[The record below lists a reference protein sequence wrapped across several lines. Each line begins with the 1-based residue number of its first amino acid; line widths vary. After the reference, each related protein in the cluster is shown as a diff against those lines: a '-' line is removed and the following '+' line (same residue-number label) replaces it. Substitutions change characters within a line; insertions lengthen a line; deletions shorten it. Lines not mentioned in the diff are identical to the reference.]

1 MTITVYLGST
11 DGTRN
16 LQEAVRNLGEWIAKN
31 HHHLVYGGSST
42 GLMGILART
51 VVENG
56 GTVTGVELAMF
67 RNSRLAQENLT
78 ELIVAPTMGERKR
91 TMLERGDVFL
101 AFPGGVGTLEEIS
114 EAISHT
120 RLGIQKGTCI
130 FYNLEGYYDP
140 MITMLDRM
148 VEYGVLERESRDAVL
163 FVSSIEELEAAVQNS
178 KCKQL

>member
-11 DGTRN
+11 DGTPK
-16 LQEAVRNLGEWIAKN
+16 LQEEVKCLGEWIAKK

-67 RNSRLAQENLT
+67 RDSRLAQDNLT
-78 ELIVAPTMGERKR
+78 ELIIAPTMGERKL
-91 TMLERGDVFL
+91 TMLERGDVYL

-130 FYNLEGYYDP
+130 FYNLDGYYTP

-148 VEYGVLERESRDAVL
+148 VEYGVLDQQSRDAIL
-163 FVSSIEELEAAVQNS
+163 FVSSVEELDRI
-178 KCKQL
+178 CG

>member
-1 MTITVYLGST
+1 MTITVFLGST
-11 DGTRN
+11 DGTER
-16 LQEAVRNLGEWIAKN
+16 LQKAARSLGEWIAKN

-42 GLMGILART
+42 GLMGILARS

-67 RNSRLAQENLT
+67 QNSRLAQENLT
-78 ELIVAPTMGERKR
+78 ELIVAPTMGERKL
-91 TMLERGDVFL
+91 TMLQRGDIFL

-130 FYNLEGYYDP
+130 FFNLDGYYDP
-140 MITMLDRM
+140 MIVMLDRM
-148 VEYGVLERESRDAVL
+148 VEYGVLEKKARDAVL
-163 FVSSIEELEAAVQNS
+163 FVTSIEELEEAVG
-178 KCKQL
+178 K